1 MRYRRTAFAW
11 SLVLCVALALALAP
25 LALAQKGKAQST
37 EKVNLNTATA
47 EQLQTLPG
55 IGPAMAKRVLEY
67 RAKIGKFTKVE
78 EILNVKG
85 FGEKRFQKIKD
96 RLLF

>member
-1 MRYRRTAFAW
+1 MKYRRTVFAW
-11 SLVLCVALALALAP
+11 SVALCVALAVVPALALP
-25 LALAQKGKAQST
+25 QKGKVVST

-55 IGPAMAKRVLEY
+55 IGPAMARRVLEY
-67 RAKIGKFTKVE
+67 RTKIGKFGKIE

-85 FGEKRFQKIKD
+85 FGEKRFQRMKD
-96 RLLF
+96 RLVV